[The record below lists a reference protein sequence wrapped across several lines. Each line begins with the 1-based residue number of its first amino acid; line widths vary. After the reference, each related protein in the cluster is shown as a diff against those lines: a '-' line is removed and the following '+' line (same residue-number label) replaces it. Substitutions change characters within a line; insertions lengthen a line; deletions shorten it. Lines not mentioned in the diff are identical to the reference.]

1 MFSSLLLSLGERLAT
16 FTLFSD
22 QRGKKSPDGSDSPE
36 PSKVQTHL
44 NKDHAQQVLPAPAP
58 RKRRKPRE

>member
-36 PSKVQTHL
+36 PSKVQ
-44 NKDHAQQVLPAPAP
+44 DAPQQRSRTTSGATA
-58 RKRRKPRE
+58 E